1 MKLYNKYSANENAEL
16 IKKDG
21 DKRLTLSFY
30 KYVVIKNPKLFRDYL
45 FLNWQPLDVFGR
57 IYVSFEGINA
67 QLSLPSNKLNEF
79 KSQLDEISFLK
90 NIRLNIA
97 IESDDLSFLKLKI
110 KVKSKIVSDGLNDNL
125 FDITDPGKHLDAK
138 KFNLMLNKKETV
150 CIDMRNHYESEI
162 GHFKNAILPNVD
174 TFKESLHYVE
184 KRYSKYKKNKNI
196 VLYCTGGIRCE
207 KASAFLK
214 HKGYNNVFQLEGGI
228 IEYTNQVK
236 KQGIENKFIG
246 KNFVFD
252 QRKAERISK
261 HIISKCHQCGE
272 KSDSHTN
279 CANEACH
286 LLFIQCERCAKK
298 MKNCCSNECIK
309 IISLSDQERKE
320 LRKGKKNS
328 NKIFKKGRSPV
339 LKFKQQL

>member
-16 IKKDG
+16 IKKAG

-67 QLSLPSNKLNEF
+67 QLSLPSKKLNEF

-97 IESDDLSFLKLKI
+97 IESDDFSFLKLKI

-286 LLFIQCERCAKK
+286 LLFIQCERCATK

>member
-1 MKLYNKYSANENAEL
+1 MKLYNKYSGEENAEL
-16 IKKDG
+16 IKNAG

-45 FLNWQPLDVFGR
+45 FLNLQLLDIFGR

-67 QLSLPSNKLNEF
+67 QLSVPSKKLDEL

-90 NIRLNIA
+90 DIRLNIA
-97 IESDDLSFLKLKI
+97 IESDDFSFLKLKI
-110 KVKSKIVSDGLNDNL
+110 KVRSKIVSDGLKDNVY
-125 FDITDPGKHLDAK
+125 DITDPGKHLNAK
-138 KFNLMLNKKETV
+138 KFNQMLNKKETI

-174 TFKESLHYVE
+174 TFKESLHFVE
-184 KRYSKYKKNKNI
+184 KRYSEYKKNKNI

-236 KQGIENKFIG
+236 KEGIENKFIG

-252 QRKAERISK
+252 QRKSERISQD
-261 HIISKCHQCGE
+261 IISKCHQCGE

-279 CANEACH
+279 CANESCH
-286 LLFIQCERCAKK
+286 LLFIQCKRCVKK
-298 MKNCCSNECIK
+298 MKNCCSYKCIK
-309 IISLSDQERKE
+309 TISLSDQERKE
-320 LRKGKKNS
+320 QRKGKKNS

-339 LKFKQQL
+339 LKFKQ

>member
-1 MKLYNKYSANENAEL
+1 MKLYNKYSAKENAEL
-16 IKKDG
+16 IKKAG

-97 IESDDLSFLKLKI
+97 IESDDFSFLKLKI

-138 KFNLMLNKKETV
+138 KFNLMLNNKETV

-174 TFKESLHYVE
+174 TFKESLHFVQ

-236 KQGIENKFIG
+236 KEGIENKFIG

-286 LLFIQCERCAKK
+286 LLFIQCERCATK

-339 LKFKQQL
+339 LKFKH

>member
-67 QLSLPSNKLNEF
+67 QLSLPSKKLNEF

-97 IESDDLSFLKLKI
+97 IESDDFSFLKLKI

-174 TFKESLHYVE
+174 TFRESLHYVE

-286 LLFIQCERCAKK
+286 LLFIQCERCAKN

>member
-1 MKLYNKYSANENAEL
+1 MKLYNKYSAKENAEL
-16 IKKDG
+16 IKKAG

-67 QLSLPSNKLNEF
+67 QLSVPSKNLNEF
-79 KSQLDEISFLK
+79 KSQLNEIRFLK
-90 NIRLNIA
+90 NIRLNVA
-97 IESDDLSFLKLKI
+97 IESDDFSFLKLKI

-174 TFKESLHYVE
+174 TFKESLHVVE

-214 HKGYNNVFQLEGGI
+214 HKGYSNVFQLEGGI

-236 KQGIENKFIG
+236 KEGIENKFIG

-286 LLFIQCERCAKK
+286 LLFIQCERCATK

>member
-16 IKKDG
+16 IKKSG

-67 QLSLPSNKLNEF
+67 QLSLPSKKLNEF

-97 IESDDLSFLKLKI
+97 IESDDFSFLKLKI

-286 LLFIQCERCAKK
+286 LLFIQCERCAKN

>member
-1 MKLYNKYSANENAEL
+1 MKLYNKYSAKENAEL
-16 IKKDG
+16 IKKAG

-97 IESDDLSFLKLKI
+97 IESDDFSFLKLKI

-138 KFNLMLNKKETV
+138 RFNLMLNNKETV

-184 KRYSKYKKNKNI
+184 KRHSKYKKNKNI
-196 VLYCTGGIRCE
+196 VLYRTGGIRCE

-286 LLFIQCERCAKK
+286 LLFIQCERCATK

-328 NKIFKKGRSPV
+328 NKIFKKGRFTHKV
-339 LKFKQQL
+339 

>member
-30 KYVVIKNPKLFRDYL
+30 KYVAIKNPKLFRDYL

-67 QLSLPSNKLNEF
+67 QLSLPSKKLNEF

-97 IESDDLSFLKLKI
+97 IESDDFSFLKLKI

-125 FDITDPGKHLDAK
+125 FDISDPGKHLDAK

-252 QRKAERISK
+252 QRKSERISK

-286 LLFIQCERCAKK
+286 LLFIQCERCAKN

-320 LRKGKKNS
+320 LRNGKKNS

>member
-1 MKLYNKYSANENAEL
+1 MKLYNKYSAKENAEL
-16 IKKDG
+16 IKKAG
-21 DKRLTLSFY
+21 EKRLTLSFY

-67 QLSLPSNKLNEF
+67 QLSVPSKNLNEF
-79 KSQLDEISFLK
+79 KSQLNEIRFLK

-97 IESDDLSFLKLKI
+97 IESDDFSFLKLKI
-110 KVKSKIVSDGLNDNL
+110 KVRSKIVSDGLNDNL
-125 FDITDPGKHLDAK
+125 FDVTDTGKHLDAK
-138 KFNLMLNKKETV
+138 KFNQMLNKKETV

-174 TFKESLHYVE
+174 TFKESLHFVE
-184 KRYSKYKKNKNI
+184 KKYFEYKKNKNI
-196 VLYCTGGIRCE
+196 LLYCTGGIRCE

-236 KQGIENKFIG
+236 KEGIENKFIG

-252 QRKAERISK
+252 QRKAERISQ

-298 MKNCCSNECIK
+298 MKKCCSNKCIK
-309 IISLSDQERKE
+309 IISLSDKERKE
-320 LRKGKKNS
+320 QRKGKKNS
-328 NKIFKKGRSPV
+328 NKIFKKGRSPI
-339 LKFKQQL
+339 LKFKQ

>member
-1 MKLYNKYSANENAEL
+1 MKLYNKYSAKENAEL
-16 IKKDG
+16 IKKSG

-45 FLNWQPLDVFGR
+45 FLNWQSLDVLGR
-57 IYVSFEGINA
+57 IYVSIEGINA
-67 QLSLPSNKLNEF
+67 QLSVPSIKLNEF
-79 KSQLDEISFLK
+79 KSQLDKISFLK

-97 IESDDLSFLKLKI
+97 IESDDFSFLKLKI

-125 FDITDPGKHLDAK
+125 FDTTDPGKHLDAK
-138 KFNLMLNKKETV
+138 KFNLMLNNKETV

-174 TFKESLHYVE
+174 TFKESLHFVE

-236 KQGIENKFIG
+236 KEGIENKFIG

-286 LLFIQCERCAKK
+286 LLFIQCERCEKK

-339 LKFKQQL
+339 LKFKQ

>member
-1 MKLYNKYSANENAEL
+1 MKLYNKYSAKENAEL
-16 IKKDG
+16 IKKAG

-67 QLSLPSNKLNEF
+67 QLSLPSKKLNEF

-97 IESDDLSFLKLKI
+97 IESDDFSFLKLKI

-174 TFKESLHYVE
+174 TFKESLHVVE

-214 HKGYNNVFQLEGGI
+214 HKGYSNVFQLEGGI

-236 KQGIENKFIG
+236 KEGIENKFIG

-286 LLFIQCERCAKK
+286 LLFIQCERCATK

-339 LKFKQQL
+339 LKFKQPL

>member
-1 MKLYNKYSANENAEL
+1 MKLYNKYSAKENAEL
-16 IKKDG
+16 IKKAG

-97 IESDDLSFLKLKI
+97 IESDDFSFLKLKI

-138 KFNLMLNKKETV
+138 KFNLMLNNKETV

-174 TFKESLHYVE
+174 TFKESLHFVQ

-236 KQGIENKFIG
+236 KEGIENKFIG

-272 KSDSHTN
+272 KSDFHTN

-286 LLFIQCERCAKK
+286 LLFIQCERCATK

-328 NKIFKKGRSPV
+328 NKIFKKGRSNV
-339 LKFKQQL
+339 LKFKK

>member
-1 MKLYNKYSANENAEL
+1 MKLYNKYSAKENAEL
-16 IKKDG
+16 IKKAG

-45 FLNWQPLDVFGR
+45 FLNWQPFDVFGR

-97 IESDDLSFLKLKI
+97 IESDDFSFLKLKI

-138 KFNLMLNKKETV
+138 KFNLMLNNKETV

-174 TFKESLHYVE
+174 TFKESLHFVE

-236 KQGIENKFIG
+236 KEGIENKFIG

-286 LLFIQCERCAKK
+286 LLFIQCERCATK

-320 LRKGKKNS
+320 LRKGMKNS

-339 LKFKQQL
+339 LKFKH

>member
-1 MKLYNKYSANENAEL
+1 MKLYNKYSAEENAEL
-16 IKKDG
+16 IKKAG
-21 DKRLTLSFY
+21 QKRLTLSFY

-45 FLNWQPLDVFGR
+45 FLNLQPLDIFGR

-67 QLSLPSNKLNEF
+67 QLSVPSKKLDEL

-90 NIRLNIA
+90 DIRLNIA
-97 IESDDLSFLKLKI
+97 IESDDFSFLKLKI
-110 KVKSKIVSDGLNDNL
+110 KVRSKIVSDGLKDNVY
-125 FDITDPGKHLDAK
+125 DITDPGKHLNAK
-138 KFNLMLNKKETV
+138 KFNQMLNKKETI

-174 TFKESLHYVE
+174 TFKESLHFVE
-184 KRYSKYKKNKNI
+184 KRYSEYKKNKNI

-214 HKGYNNVFQLEGGI
+214 YKGYNNVFQLKGGI

-236 KQGIENKFIG
+236 KEGIENKFIG

-252 QRKAERISK
+252 QRKSERISQD
-261 HIISKCHQCGE
+261 IISKCHQCGE

-298 MKNCCSNECIK
+298 MKNCCSNKCIK
-309 IISLSDQERKE
+309 TISLSDQERKE
-320 LRKGKKNS
+320 QRKGKKNS

-339 LKFKQQL
+339 LKFKQ

>member
-1 MKLYNKYSANENAEL
+1 MKLYNKYSAKENAEL
-16 IKKDG
+16 IKKAG

-30 KYVVIKNPKLFRDYL
+30 KYGVIKNPKLFRDYL

-97 IESDDLSFLKLKI
+97 IESDDFSFLKLKI

-125 FDITDPGKHLDAK
+125 FDITNPGKHLDAK
-138 KFNLMLNKKETV
+138 KFNLMLNNKETV

-174 TFKESLHYVE
+174 TFKESLHFVQ

-236 KQGIENKFIG
+236 KEGVENKFIG

-279 CANEACH
+279 CENEACH
-286 LLFIQCERCAKK
+286 LLFIQCERCATK

-339 LKFKQQL
+339 LKFKH

>member
-67 QLSLPSNKLNEF
+67 QLSLPSKKLNEF

-97 IESDDLSFLKLKI
+97 IESDDFSFLKLKI

-125 FDITDPGKHLDAK
+125 FYITDPGKHLNAK
-138 KFNLMLNKKETV
+138 KFNLMLNKEETV

-174 TFKESLHYVE
+174 TFKESLHFVE

-214 HKGYNNVFQLEGGI
+214 HNVMIL
-228 IEYTNQVK
+228 
-236 KQGIENKFIG
+236 
-246 KNFVFD
+246 
-252 QRKAERISK
+252 
-261 HIISKCHQCGE
+261 
-272 KSDSHTN
+272 
-279 CANEACH
+279 
-286 LLFIQCERCAKK
+286 
-298 MKNCCSNECIK
+298 
-309 IISLSDQERKE
+309 
-320 LRKGKKNS
+320 
-328 NKIFKKGRSPV
+328 
-339 LKFKQQL
+339 

>member
-1 MKLYNKYSANENAEL
+1 MKLYNKYSAEENAEL
-16 IKKDG
+16 IKNAG

-45 FLNWQPLDVFGR
+45 FLNLQLLDIFGR

-67 QLSLPSNKLNEF
+67 QLSVPSKKLDEL

-90 NIRLNIA
+90 DIRLNIA
-97 IESDDLSFLKLKI
+97 IESDDFSFLKLKI
-110 KVKSKIVSDGLNDNL
+110 KVRSKIVSDGLRDNL
-125 FDITDPGKHLDAK
+125 FDITDPGKHLNAK
-138 KFNLMLNKKETV
+138 KFNQMLNKKETV

-174 TFKESLHYVE
+174 TFKESLHFVE
-184 KRYSKYKKNKNI
+184 KRYSEYKKNKNI

-236 KQGIENKFIG
+236 KEGIENKFIG

-252 QRKAERISK
+252 QRKSERISQD
-261 HIISKCHQCGE
+261 IISKCHQCGE

-279 CANEACH
+279 CANESCH
-286 LLFIQCERCAKK
+286 LLFIQCKRCVKK
-298 MKNCCSNECIK
+298 MKNCCSYKCIK
-309 IISLSDQERKE
+309 TISLSDQERKE
-320 LRKGKKNS
+320 QRKGKKNS

-339 LKFKQQL
+339 LKFKQ

>member
-1 MKLYNKYSANENAEL
+1 MKLYNKYSAKENAEL
-16 IKKDG
+16 IKKAG
-21 DKRLTLSFY
+21 EKRLTLSFY

-67 QLSLPSNKLNEF
+67 QLSLPSKKLNEF

-97 IESDDLSFLKLKI
+97 IESDDFSFLKLKI

-125 FDITDPGKHLDAK
+125 FDTTDPGKHLDAK
-138 KFNLMLNKKETV
+138 KFNLMLNNKETV

-174 TFKESLHYVE
+174 TFKESLHFVE

-286 LLFIQCERCAKK
+286 LLFIQCERCEKK

-339 LKFKQQL
+339 LKFKQ

>member
-16 IKKDG
+16 IKKAG

-67 QLSLPSNKLNEF
+67 QLSLPSKKLNEF

-97 IESDDLSFLKLKI
+97 IESDDFSFLKLKI

-272 KSDSHTN
+272 KSDSHIN

-286 LLFIQCERCAKK
+286 LLFIQCERCAKN

>member
-16 IKKDG
+16 IKKAG

-67 QLSLPSNKLNEF
+67 QLSLPSKKLNEF

-97 IESDDLSFLKLKI
+97 IESDDFSFLKLKI

-286 LLFIQCERCAKK
+286 LLFIQCERCAKN